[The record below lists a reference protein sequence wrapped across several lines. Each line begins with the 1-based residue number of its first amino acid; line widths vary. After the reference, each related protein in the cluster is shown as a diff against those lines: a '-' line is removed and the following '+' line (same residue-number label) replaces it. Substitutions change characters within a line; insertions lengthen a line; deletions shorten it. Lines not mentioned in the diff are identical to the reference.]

1 MCVTMFS
8 SITSYLWGS
17 GEADQQVEDAD
28 AQPAAGSDQVQPLS
42 ADKPAAAGVSGQL
55 KTRLTD
61 NEADDDDDDW
71 LLVDPASSKSTL

>member
-17 GEADQQVEDAD
+17 GEADQQVDDAD
-28 AQPAAGSDQVQPLS
+28 AAGSDQVQPLS

-61 NEADDDDDDW
+61 NEADDDDDDDW